1 MKIKYQL
8 IDDYAADE
16 IGICMHP
23 KNHGLISTIEKNLE
37 TKYLEV
43 IDPKNSRQ
51 SKLRIEDVL
60 VIEAMD
66 NLSKLY
72 TTDKDVFYLKGRLKN
87 LEYLTKYGILRISNS
102 VMINLD
108 KIVSFKNGK
117 YARLEVYT
125 TNEESFVV
133 SRHFGKKIREYLR

>member
-1 MKIKYQL
+1 MKINYQL
-8 IDDYAADE
+8 IDDYATDE
-16 IGICMHP
+16 IGIHMHP
-23 KNHGLISTIEKNLE
+23 KNHELISTIEKNLE

-72 TTDKDVFYLKGRLKN
+72 TTDKDVFYLKGRLKD
-87 LEYLTKYGILRISNS
+87 LEYLIKYGILRISNS

-125 TNEESFVV
+125 DNGECFVV
-133 SRHFGKKIREYLR
+133 NRHFAKKIREYLR